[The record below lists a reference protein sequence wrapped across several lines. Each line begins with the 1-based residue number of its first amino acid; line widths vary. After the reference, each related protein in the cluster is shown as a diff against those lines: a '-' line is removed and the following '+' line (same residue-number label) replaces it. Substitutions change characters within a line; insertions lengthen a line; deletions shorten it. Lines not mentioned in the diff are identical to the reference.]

1 MVIVKD
7 CQQPR
12 SAANEPEYGVVRRVR
27 DNLGGVVD
35 TLQATL
41 DDYRAHE
48 NVATAAIRG
57 VGA

>member
-1 MVIVKD
+1 
-7 CQQPR
+7 
-12 SAANEPEYGVVRRVR
+12 VR